1 MNAIAKDIHDI
12 TVALTKAKDPVFTR
26 DEDGF
31 ATVTFKIKGDALYSL
46 LKLIK
51 QCSYMG
57 DIGHSFNIDIDPK
70 GGKDYKRTVGFD
82 GDGSDRIKD
91 IMVNG
96 EPLPDKFQW

>member
-1 MNAIAKDIHDI
+1 MRKIVQEIREIA
-12 TVALTKAKDPVFTR
+12 AGLRKAKDQVFKR
-26 DEDGF
+26 DEDGY
-31 ATVTFKIKGDALYSL
+31 ATITFKIKGDGLYSL

-70 GGKDYKRTVGFD
+70 GRKDYKRSVGFD

-91 IMVNG
+91 ISVNG
-96 EPLPDKFQW
+96 EPLPEKFEW